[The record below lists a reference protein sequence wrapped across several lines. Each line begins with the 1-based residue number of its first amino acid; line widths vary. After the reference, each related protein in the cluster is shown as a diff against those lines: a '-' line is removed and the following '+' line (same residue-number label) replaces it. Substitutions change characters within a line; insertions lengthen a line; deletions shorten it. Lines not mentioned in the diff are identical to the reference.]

1 MPESP
6 PNLFKESTSAAPI
19 HHGDTDRPIRV
30 LVLEDEPDVARM
42 LSWAIKDSGRYEVT
56 LNSDA
61 SDLEDSLAEVEPD
74 LVLTDLM
81 MPGRDGFDVIQT
93 VKERDPDLP
102 VVVISAYASLENAVE
117 AVRMGAFDFL
127 PKPFRPE
134 NIELMLAK
142 VQRTHDLRLR
152 ADRATRSAQSC
163 DPCLSALRGSSPI
176 MQRLREWILKVRD
189 TQANVVIEGESGTGK
204 ELVAQALHAG
214 RGPFV
219 AINVAAIPQDLAEAE
234 LFGYRRG
241 AFTGADR
248 DHPGLLV
255 EASGGVLFLDEINAM
270 PLGLQAKLLRTL
282 QNRSVRALGCTEDR
296 PLDFRLVTATNQ
308 PLEQAV
314 EEGTFRRDLF
324 HRINVLGVQLPPL
337 RDRTEDIP
345 ELAESFV
352 QRYARTHGRPVVRRL
367 APEAISALLG
377 YEWPGNVRE
386 LENFIEQAVIL
397 CPDGLTS
404 LPLGVFPDAIGGGGW
419 RAGAEPGLPDPGDT
433 GATLA
438 AVERRYI
445 EAVLRETGNNKAQ
458 AARVLGID
466 YKTLLRKLAA
476 WKDDPRG
483 VSPKDPF
490 EPPL

>member
-1 MPESP
+1 MSENRALQPATE
-6 PNLFKESTSAAPI
+6 
-19 HHGDTDRPIRV
+19 RPIQLPVGGPEDAERPVRV

-42 LSWAIKDSGRYEVT
+42 LSWAIKACGSYEVT
-56 LNSDA
+56 QTTDA
-61 SDLEDSLAEVEPD
+61 SALESSLDEVQPD

-93 VKERDPDLP
+93 VKQRDPDLP

-163 DPCLSALRGSSPI
+163 DPCLNALRGSSPI

-189 TQANVVIEGESGTGK
+189 TRASVVIEGESGTGK

-214 RGPFV
+214 QGPFV
-219 AINVAAIPQDLAEAE
+219 AINVAAIPAELAEAE

-241 AFTGADR
+241 AFTGADH

-282 QNRSVRALGCTEDR
+282 QNRSVRALGSTEDR

-324 HRINVLGVQLPPL
+324 HRINVLSVELPPL
-337 RDRTEDIP
+337 RDRKEDIP

-352 QRYARTHGRPVVRRL
+352 RHYARTHGRSLVRRL
-367 APEAISALLG
+367 EPEAISALLG
-377 YEWPGNVRE
+377 YAWPGNVRE

-397 CPDGLTS
+397 CPDGVSS
-404 LPLGVFPDAIGGGGW
+404 LPLDVFPDAVGGGGW
-419 RAGAEPGLPDPGDT
+419 RASAEEDLSAPGAG

-445 EAVLRETGNNKAQ
+445 EAVLQDTGNNKAR
-458 AARVLGID
+458 AARILGID

-476 WKDDPRG
+476 WKEDPPA
-483 VSPKDPF
+483 SPQGDPTR
-490 EPPL
+490 